1 MYYIMQPINYF
12 KLQAKN
18 LLKDYKTQRSRSE
31 NESEF
36 YDYSPTYYDIWA
48 VIIDFDLDDENFSL
62 MNAQHVIAQLAGFYK
77 WSDML
82 NANDERLKLAKLL
95 FDNQH
100 KISADEWAMY
110 IIGTERDNDVT
121 FDDEQ
126 RLEIFEMVFAN
137 VDGHESS
144 GQDYR
149 LNKNEKPSIENQI
162 VKPKKIKPNVQIF
175 TLPLGKVD
183 RKEFIE
189 VANSKFEDI
198 LQTMEPNHPG
208 LIRKLWNPERYID
221 EVLRA
226 DMSPVDRD
234 YALSMIEAF
243 LVHHVIGLAEET
255 DKHAIHLN

>member
-1 MYYIMQPINYF
+1 MQPIDYF

-18 LLKDYKTQRSRSE
+18 LLKDYKTQKPRSE
-31 NESEF
+31 MEPEF
-36 YDYSPTYYDIWA
+36 YDYSPTYYDVWGIL
-48 VIIDFDLDDENFSL
+48 IDFDLDDENFSL

-77 WSDML
+77 WTDML
-82 NANDERLKLAKLL
+82 IASDDRLKLAKLL

-100 KISADEWAMY
+100 KISADDWAMY

-149 LNKNEKPSIENQI
+149 LTKNEKPLNEKQM
-162 VKPKKIKPNVQIF
+162 VKPKKIKTTVQIF
-175 TLPLGKVD
+175 ALPLGKAD
-183 RKEFIE
+183 SKEFIE
-189 VANSKFEDI
+189 VANSTFEEI
-198 LQTMEPNHPG
+198 LQTIEPSHPK
-208 LIRKLWNPERYID
+208 LIRKLWNPEQYIAK
-221 EVLRA
+221 VLRA
-226 DMSPVDRD
+226 DMLPIDRD

-243 LVHHVIGLAEET
+243 LIHHVIGLAEET
-255 DKHAIHLN
+255 DKQAVHLN